1 MEIKVLGPGCSR
13 CKATYRVVEKVVREL
28 GLDVQLS
35 KVEDVVEM
43 MRWCRSK
50 PKVVGGGVRNRCFRI
65 GKASLR
71 RSVAALYQECDS

>member
-43 MRWCRSK
+43 MRY
-50 PKVVGGGVRNRCFRI
+50 PILTTPAVVVDGEVRI
-65 GKASLR
+65 KGHVPSEEEVKQL
-71 RSVAALYQECDS
+71 LEH

>member
-13 CKATYRVVEKVVREL
+13 CKATDRVVEKVVREL

-43 MRWCRSK
+43 MRY
-50 PKVVGGGVRNRCFRI
+50 PILTTPTVVVDGEVRI
-65 GKASLR
+65 KGHVPSEEEVKQL
-71 RSVAALYQECDS
+71 LGH

>member
-1 MEIKVLGPGCSR
+1 MGPGCSR

-43 MRWCRSK
+43 MRY
-50 PKVVGGGVRNRCFRI
+50 PILTTPAVVVDGEVRI
-65 GKASLR
+65 KGHVPSEEEVKQL
-71 RSVAALYQECDS
+71 LEH

>member
-43 MRWCRSK
+43 MRY
-50 PKVVGGGVRNRCFRI
+50 PILTTPAVVVDGEVRI
-65 GKASLR
+65 KGHVPSEEEVKQL
-71 RSVAALYQECDS
+71 LGH

>member
-43 MRWCRSK
+43 MRY
-50 PKVVGGGVRNRCFRI
+50 PILTTPTVVVDGEVRI
-65 GKASLR
+65 KGHVPSEEEVKQL
-71 RSVAALYQECDS
+71 LGH

>member
-43 MRWCRSK
+43 MWY
-50 PKVVGGGVRNRCFRI
+50 PILTTPAVVVDGEVRI
-65 GKASLR
+65 KGHVPSEEEVKQL
-71 RSVAALYQECDS
+71 LGH

>member
-1 MEIKVLGPGCSR
+1 MGPGCSR

-43 MRWCRSK
+43 MRYPILTTSA
-50 PKVVGGGVRNRCFRI
+50 VVVDGEVRI
-65 GKASLR
+65 KGHVPSEEEVKQL
-71 RSVAALYQECDS
+71 LGH

>member
-28 GLDVQLS
+28 GFDVQLS

-43 MRWCRSK
+43 MRY
-50 PKVVGGGVRNRCFRI
+50 PILTTPAVVVDGEVRI
-65 GKASLR
+65 KGHVPSEEEVKQL
-71 RSVAALYQECDS
+71 LGH

>member
-28 GLDVQLS
+28 GFDVQLS

-43 MRWCRSK
+43 MRY
-50 PKVVGGGVRNRCFRI
+50 PILTTPAVVADGEVRI
-65 GKASLR
+65 KGHVPSEEEVKQL
-71 RSVAALYQECDS
+71 LGH

>member
-13 CKATYRVVEKVVREL
+13 CKATCRVVEKVVREL

-43 MRWCRSK
+43 MRY
-50 PKVVGGGVRNRCFRI
+50 PILTTPAVVVDGEVRI
-65 GKASLR
+65 KGHVPSEEEVKQL
-71 RSVAALYQECDS
+71 LGH